1 MKKNN
6 TRTIKYLVG
15 IGIYIAVIVL
25 IVIFGLVPKLSQL
38 TKDQN
43 DLTKAKQELVDTT
56 DKRATLEQLSKDKSR
71 IDLVNETTLEYLP
84 QNPDTSDFV
93 VKVEAMAS
101 QLNVIIGTFSF
112 TQVKETTKKTAT
124 DETTSSSKSSS
135 TTDSQETADSTSKTS
150 QKATPQNSAEFT
162 MVVNADYGQ
171 IQQFLINLENFPR
184 VNTIDTMNVSGYNKE
199 KNTQTLKITGRIFY
213 GN

>member
-25 IVIFGLVPKLSQL
+25 IVIIGLVPKLGQL

-43 DLTKAKQELVDTT
+43 DLNKAKQELVDTT
-56 DKRATLEQLSKDKSR
+56 DKRATLEQLSKDKTR
-71 IDLVNETTLEYLP
+71 IDLVNQTTLEYLP
-84 QNPDTSDFV
+84 QNPNTSDFV

-101 QLNVIIGTFSF
+101 KLNVIIGTFSF
-112 TQVKETTKKTAT
+112 TQVKETTKKTTT
-124 DETTSSSKSSS
+124 DETTSSTKSSS
-135 TTDSQETADSTSKTS
+135 SSDSQEATDSASKTS
-150 QKATPQNSAEFT
+150 QKAAPQNSAEFT
-162 MVVNADYGQ
+162 MVINADYSQ

-184 VNTIDTMNVSGYNKE
+184 VNAVDTISVSGYNKE